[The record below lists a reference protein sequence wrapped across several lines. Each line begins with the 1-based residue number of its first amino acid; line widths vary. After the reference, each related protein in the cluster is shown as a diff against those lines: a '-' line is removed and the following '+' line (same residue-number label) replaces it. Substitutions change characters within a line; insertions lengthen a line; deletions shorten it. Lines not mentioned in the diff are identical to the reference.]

1 MSFRDA
7 GLPGRAPHVRS
18 TLAALTLF
26 ALLGA
31 ACGSTKGAATG
42 PDQDA
47 LKSATSTA
55 TAAASDAAKA
65 ASDATKAATD
75 DAKAARIQ
83 VFALSDFHGWLH
95 PLEPRAFAKYYG
107 GIANFGGQ
115 LRHKEKATPESS
127 LILDNGDMFT
137 GPTESTF
144 LRGEPVIEAYN
155 ALGVAAVNIANHEFD
170 FGLEILRARIAE
182 AKFPFLGA
190 NIVEAGT
197 NKPVDFAKP
206 YVIVERQGVKVAII
220 GLAFADTPK
229 TTFAKHVRGLEFQPY
244 APTLK
249 RVVPEVR
256 AQGAE
261 VVVVLFHDVV
271 DVIEKTMREVGDLGI
286 QAIVAGQ
293 NHRKEQA
300 VVGGTPI
307 VNPGPF
313 GRSYVRFDIEVDRAT
328 RKVSSVKHEI
338 VDITGDVGAPAFP
351 PSPELVAIAE
361 SARQRVKQSGEVLGR
376 LAKPLPV
383 GSFADTPLG
392 HFVVDAWLTALPD
405 VDVAICNHGA
415 LRQPLPSGPVTAG
428 DLISVLPFENNLY
441 VVEITGKQLISQLA
455 IDSPIV
461 GGITWTYKEGKD
473 GARTV
478 VSVVDRVGKPLDPN
492 KKYRVAINDFMYTG
506 GDGFQFRD
514 LDGAPEDTGM
524 SWRQPVIRLLRQNEA
539 GARKTEPQS
548 SARAKHVH

>member
-7 GLPGRAPHVRS
+7 GPGGTPHVRS
-18 TLAALTLF
+18 TLATLTSI
-26 ALLGA
+26 ALLAA
-31 ACGSTKGAATG
+31 ACGSTTKSATG
-42 PDQDA
+42 PDQGA

-55 TAAASDAAKA
+55 AAAETAADAATSTDAAKA
-65 ASDATKAATD
+65 AD
-75 DAKAARIQ
+75 DAKTARIQ

-115 LRHKEKATPESS
+115 LKFKEKATAESS
-127 LILDNGDMFT
+127 LILDNGDMWT

-144 LRGEPVIEAYN
+144 LRGEPVIQAYN

-170 FGLEILRARIAE
+170 FGLEILRARISE

-206 YVIVERQGVKVAII
+206 YIIVDRSGVKVAVI

-271 DVIEKTMREVGDLGI
+271 DVIEKTLREVGDLGI
-286 QAIVAGQ
+286 QAVVAGQ
-293 NHRKEQA
+293 NHRKEQTM
-300 VVGGTPI
+300 VGATPV

-328 RKVSSVKHEI
+328 RKVGAVKHEI
-338 VDITGDVGAPAFP
+338 VDISGDVGAPAFP
-351 PSPELVAIAE
+351 PSPELVAIVE
-361 SARQRVKQSGEVLGR
+361 GARQRVKGSSELLGR
-376 LAKPLPV
+376 LSKPLPV

-392 HFVVDAWLTALPD
+392 HFIVDTWLASLPD
-405 VDVAICNHGA
+405 VDIAMCNHGA
-415 LRQPLPSGPVTAG
+415 LRQPLASGPVTAG
-428 DLISVLPFENNLY
+428 DLMGVLPFENNLY
-441 VVEITGKQLISQLA
+441 VVEITGKQLTSQLA

-461 GGITWTYKEGKD
+461 GGITWTYKESKD
-473 GARTV
+473 GVRTV
-478 VSVVDRVGKPLDPN
+478 VSVVDRVGKPIDPN

-506 GDGFQFRD
+506 GDGFQFRE

-524 SWRQPVIRLLRQNEA
+524 SWRQPVIRSLRQAEA
-539 GARKTEPQS
+539 GARKSEPQGR
-548 SARAKHVH
+548 ARAKLVY